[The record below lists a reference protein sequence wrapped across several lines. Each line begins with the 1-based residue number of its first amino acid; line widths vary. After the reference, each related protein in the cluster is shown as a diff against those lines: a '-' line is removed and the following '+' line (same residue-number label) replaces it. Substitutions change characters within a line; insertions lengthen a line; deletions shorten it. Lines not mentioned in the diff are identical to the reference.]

1 MPIPL
6 RDVLDEPLL
15 AEADPCVVAGAG
27 SGDALERAVSW
38 VHTSEVLHIATL
50 LRGGELLLV
59 GGVVLREADPER
71 RRRYVRNLAGRAVTA
86 LAVECGTGLAGIPAE
101 MCEVADEVGLPLIE
115 LRRVVR
121 FVDLCRAVN
130 GQLANRSVRRLQVGD
145 RISHALVEALSGGAD
160 LTELLAVLA
169 DQVAS
174 DVELNG
180 LDGATIA
187 SAVAPEDRDGP
198 GLGEG
203 GLSAPV
209 VVSGLTMAVLTI
221 NPRRAADVT
230 VLEVA
235 LEKAPE
241 VLALELLRSRP
252 PSALDHAAH
261 DLVGLAV
268 AGGPDPGRFAE
279 LGATLGF
286 DPAAG
291 VVAVVADLPAPA
303 SAGAVEAVLGGRA
316 RTVVAQ
322 VRDGRLLGVVA
333 VHDEAGRAL
342 LLADLERGVPATG
355 TRLVVGP
362 LAHRLAGV
370 PRSLHEALTVHGID
384 RAGPQVVD
392 SADYAV
398 ESLLL
403 RLGDDDAVADFIADQ
418 LGDLLD
424 DARRD
429 RGLVSTLSTY
439 VRHWGRKVDTARDLH
454 LGRQGLY
461 RRLDTIFGIIGRI
474 RPGSARVGAVVVAT
488 ELEIARRRLA
498 GSGAGPVPARLSGRN
513 RLPPA

>member
-59 GGVVLREADPER
+59 GGVVLRDADPER
-71 RRRYVRNLAGRAVTA
+71 RRRYVRNLAARAVTA

-130 GQLANRSVRRLQVGD
+130 GQLANRSVRRLQAGD

-160 LTELLAVLA
+160 LTELLTVLA

-221 NPRRAADVT
+221 SPRRAADVT

-261 DLVGLAV
+261 DLLGLAV
-268 AGGPDPGRFAE
+268 AGDPDPARFAE
-279 LGATLGF
+279 LGHTLGF
-286 DPAAG
+286 DPDAG
-291 VVAVVADLPAPA
+291 VVALVADLPAPA
-303 SAGAVEAVLGGRA
+303 SAGAVEAVLGTRA

-333 VHDEAGRAL
+333 VHDEPGRAAL
-342 LLADLERGVPATG
+342 LDDLGRGIPAVD
-355 TRLVVGP
+355 TRVVVGP

-403 RLGDDDAVADFIADQ
+403 RLDDDAVADFIADQ